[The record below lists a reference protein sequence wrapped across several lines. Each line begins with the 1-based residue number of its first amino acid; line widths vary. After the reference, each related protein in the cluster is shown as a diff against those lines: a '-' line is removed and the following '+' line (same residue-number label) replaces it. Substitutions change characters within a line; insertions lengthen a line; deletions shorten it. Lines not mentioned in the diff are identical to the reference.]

1 MLVLKPT
8 LFRNEF
14 KMFSWIIVALIAV
27 CALTILGAILNGD
40 GFEALQ
46 FCVVS
51 VLLIGGAVFI
61 HDNFEGL
68 LKGSS
73 NADSTASSSPS
84 QSSSSSPSS
93 SDTHSSESSVDHH
106 GRVN

>member
-1 MLVLKPT
+1 MIDLSDL
-8 LFRNEF
+8 EMGS
-14 KMFSWIIVALIAV
+14 KMFTWIIFALMGV
-27 CALTILGAILNGD
+27 CALTTLGAIFRGD

-51 VLLIGGAVFI
+51 MLLIGGAVFM

-73 NADSTASSSPS
+73 SANSTATNSPS
-84 QSSSSSPSS
+84 QSSSSSSPSPSEVS
-93 SDTHSSESSVDHH
+93 SQDSGADYH